1 MDSKGKRQYYRY
13 LGNRDGSQCPHGIVY
28 KCYTDEEYEHFKQFY
43 RLKPEI
49 EDRKCGRIAV
59 IGKVKQVVTIASLI
73 NAISGG
79 VYFSQ
84 YEEDE
89 E

>member
-1 MDSKGKRQYYRY
+1 MSWIAKAKDS
-13 LGNRDGSQCPHGIVY
+13 I
-28 KCYTDEEYEHFKQFY
+28 TDISATVTDRNVHTASCNY
-43 RLKPEI
+43 
-49 EDRKCGRIAV
+49 RKCGRIAV

-89 E
+89 A